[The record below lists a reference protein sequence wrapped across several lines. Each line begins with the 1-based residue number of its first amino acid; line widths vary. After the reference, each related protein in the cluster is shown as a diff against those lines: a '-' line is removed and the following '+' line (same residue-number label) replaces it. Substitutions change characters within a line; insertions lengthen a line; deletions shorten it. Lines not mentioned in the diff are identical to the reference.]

1 MELQNI
7 EFKFAKQ
14 DLHQAQL
21 EIQTLKDRLDHKD
34 AALKQVNAKLLE
46 MGAAVTEEEVFD
58 KHRAAWLKEVKAT
71 HQKRQETTKHQTQDI
86 LKAVFKKHHRQT
98 QRSWGQTETSKKTEK
113 PTKTALNEV
122 LAERAENHGQ
132 RSDLDRSVSS
142 KGSVPIVDAHLN
154 LQTKFFI
161 LTCEYRFTIS
171 FV

>member
-46 MGAAVTEEEVFD
+46 MGKAVTEEEVFD

-71 HQKRQETTKHQTQDI
+71 HQKRQETTKHKTQDI

-98 QRSWGQTETSKKTEK
+98 HRSWGQTETPKK
-113 PTKTALNEV
+113 PTKTAALNEV

-154 LQTKFFI
+154 LQTKFFHFEI
-161 LTCEYRFTIS
+161 
-171 FV
+171 